1 MDARRVCFVIVFV
14 VSLCVSTAGNSEGNR
29 RIAETFFGNGFAW
42 NFRETN
48 EHTAEQVWIH
58 CRKELKDSAQ
68 AVEDFDLYSPQ
79 AITDLPPQ
87 VKRTL
92 LDCLRKKIFPIHVSG
107 EAAGSN
113 TWFIK
118 CLELLFRWSSV
129 PRRYLARKWHRDRAV
144 SPAPITK
151 WHRDRAVIPAPRT
164 KWHRYRA
171 VSPAPRTKWHKR
183 RAVSP
188 PITKWHRR
196 RAVSPA
202 PTPGPDPAPRPAAE
216 SPTYAPGPS
225 YFVPARS
232 PSRVFQPPT
241 EAPEPS
247 LPQDLNDS
255 PLPPST
261 VKHPPPRPHVDPPHP
276 SKNNSSSH
284 KYIIAAYAVAALAL
298 VALLLFCCLKG
309 NSNKIGP
316 GDGKKDEKPLLNF
329 CSSNAS
335 AGSSQKPHGVE
346 NSNKHIKTAYVNN
359 LTTLSDSKDSS
370 QDEAQSSETTA
381 GLPSPPGRT
390 APPPPGP
397 PPPPPKPPA
406 PRPPPPPK
414 VVRAPPL
421 PPKSGNLTKPSPLG
435 PHHRGHSSSGEGND
449 PSADSDGPKTKL
461 KPLFWDK
468 VPANPDHSMV
478 WHELKAGSFQF
489 NEERIETL
497 FGYTPANK
505 SKNGGRK
512 DSSSFDPSTQYIQI
526 IDSKKSQNL
535 AILLKALNVTTEE
548 VCDALKE
555 GNELPTGLVQTLL
568 KMAPTTEEE
577 LKLRLFSGD
586 LSQLGPAER
595 FLKVMVG
602 IPFAFKRLE
611 SLFFMSSFQEDIPSI
626 KESFQILE
634 VACKELRNSR
644 LFLKLL
650 EAVLKTGNRMNDG
663 TFRGGAQAFKLDTL
677 LKLSDVKGTD
687 GKTTLLHFVVQEII
701 RSEGI
706 RAARRARESQSMSSM
721 KTGDLVEDS
730 SHETEDYYRSLGLQ
744 VVSGLSN
751 DLENVRKAAL
761 VDGDSLMATVSKLGH
776 SLLITREFL
785 NNEMKSIEEESQFHD
800 KLASFV
806 EHAENDI
813 TWLLE
818 EEKRIMALVKST
830 VDYFH
835 RNAGKDE
842 GLRLFVIV
850 RDILIMVDKACKEV
864 KNSAAKP
871 MMTHKKEA
879 STVPPSQESRQPPSP
894 DVRQRLFPAI
904 RDQQMDDSSS
914 DDESSSP

>member
-1 MDARRVCFVIVFV
+1 M
-14 VSLCVSTAGNSEGNR
+14 
-29 RIAETFFGNGFAW
+29 
-42 NFRETN
+42 
-48 EHTAEQVWIH
+48 
-58 CRKELKDSAQ
+58 
-68 AVEDFDLYSPQ
+68 
-79 AITDLPPQ
+79 
-87 VKRTL
+87 
-92 LDCLRKKIFPIHVSG
+92 
-107 EAAGSN
+107 
-113 TWFIK
+113 TWYIK
-118 CLELLFRWSSV
+118 CLELLFGRSSV
-129 PRRYLARKWHRDRAV
+129 SRRYLIRKWHQNIVV
-144 SPAPITK
+144 SPAP
-151 WHRDRAVIPAPRT
+151 AP
-164 KWHRYRA
+164 
-171 VSPAPRTKWHKR
+171 
-183 RAVSP
+183 
-188 PITKWHRR
+188 
-196 RAVSPA
+196 
-202 PTPGPDPAPRPAAE
+202 GPAAE
-216 SPTYAPGPS
+216 SPTDSPAPS
-225 YFVPARS
+225 SFVPASS
-232 PSRVFQPPT
+232 PSPILQPPA

-255 PLPPST
+255 PLPPSV
-261 VKHPPPRPHVDPPHP
+261 VKHPPPIPHRPDGGLPHP
-276 SKNNSSSH
+276 QENNSGRR
-284 KYIIAAYAVAALAL
+284 KYTIAAIAGTAATTCAFFT
-298 VALLLFCCLKG
+298 LLLFCCVKRR
-309 NSNKIGP
+309 SNKMGP
-316 GDGKKDEKPLLNF
+316 RNGSLQKYHNIRNSRNNDLKTGSFINNMTGESDSWG
-329 CSSNAS
+329 SSQNEAHS
-335 AGSSQKPHGVE
+335 SEATAGSSG
-346 NSNKHIKTAYVNN
+346 N
-359 LTTLSDSKDSS
+359 TL
-370 QDEAQSSETTA
+370 
-381 GLPSPPGRT
+381 PPGRA
-390 APPPPGP
+390 APPPPVP
-397 PPPPPKPPA
+397 PPPPPPPRPKPPA

-414 VVRAPPL
+414 VVRPPP
-421 PPKSGNLTKPSPLG
+421 PPKSGSLTKPSPLG
-435 PHHRGHSSSGEGND
+435 PHHRGHSSSSEGND
-449 PSADSDGPKTKL
+449 LTGEFDAPKTKL

-468 VPANPDHSMV
+468 VPANPDSSMV
-478 WHELKAGSFQF
+478 WHEIRSGSFQF

-497 FGYTPANK
+497 FGYADK
-505 SKNGGRK
+505 SKNDRRK
-512 DSSSFDPSTQYIQI
+512 DSSFEPSTQYIQI
-526 IDSKKSQNL
+526 IDAKKSQNL
-535 AILLKALNVTTEE
+535 AILLRALNVTTEE